1 MGEMSLLLSPYGR
14 IYASEY
20 RVGIGSDNGLA
31 PNRRHAIILTN
42 AGLLSF
48 EPLGTNFCEILIKI
62 QIQIQIQ
69 IFYWLT
75 KRDRLYQKYKQK
87 LKHTRIHKKKQENDT
102 KWKTWR
108 DEEILTRVFGVGA
121 RTLCILKTSYDSYII
136 GILLNKTHISY
147 IHVPL
152 SRTV

>member
-1 MGEMSLLLSPYGR
+1 MGEMSLLILPYGR

-20 RVGIGSDNGLA
+20 RVGIRSDNGLS
-31 PNRRHAIILTN
+31 PIRRQAIILTN

-75 KRDRLYQKYKQK
+75 KRDRLYQQYKQQ
-87 LKHTRIHKKKQENDT
+87 LKHTRIHKKTRKWYKMKDVKGWRSIDSCLWGRCSDIMYT
-102 KWKTWR
+102 KNVIWFIYYWHSF
-108 DEEILTRVFGVGA
+108 E
-121 RTLCILKTSYDSYII
+121 
-136 GILLNKTHISY
+136 
-147 IHVPL
+147 
-152 SRTV
+152 